1 MKEATS
7 TKKMTLHLNG
17 HTCQCTCEIYL
28 KEYQCEHLLAL
39 GILYGVYNC
48 PVEAK
53 NVPLGQK
60 RKPGRPA
67 KAKKSLVRQEWSN
80 HIIEQK
86 FVQRMHNLVKKSRG
100 DNLYKKPVEDA

>member
-1 MKEATS
+1 MIGYFNEKGAPNAAKRSTLDAALKGHAKFITLDQMKEATS

-67 KAKKSLVRQEWSN
+67 KAKKSLVRQE
-80 HIIEQK
+80 
-86 FVQRMHNLVKKSRG
+86 
-100 DNLYKKPVEDA
+100 